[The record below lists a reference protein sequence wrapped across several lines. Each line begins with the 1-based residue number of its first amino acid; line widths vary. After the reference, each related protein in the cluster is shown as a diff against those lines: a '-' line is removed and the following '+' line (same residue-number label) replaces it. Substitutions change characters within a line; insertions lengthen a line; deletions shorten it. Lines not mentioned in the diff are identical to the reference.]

1 MLEYT
6 GAREARGGCHAGSRD
21 LCPLDCEET
30 GLRYDSS
37 NYVSGRDNCS
47 RSRGVRFVFFLLYLL
62 VFLLS
67 TFKKKKKAMLANTNW
82 GANKLEEQWRS
93 PHRSFHLK
101 IRNVQLQAKVE
112 RGLNIRGIFSNIF
125 NHLAGAR
132 KVCAN
137 ELYLSAVLQGRNT
150 IFK

>member
-1 MLEYT
+1 MQAPEICAPWIVKKPVCGMT
-6 GAREARGGCHAGSRD
+6 
-21 LCPLDCEET
+21 
-30 GLRYDSS
+30 
-37 NYVSGRDNCS
+37 VQIM
-47 RSRGVRFVFFLLYLL
+47 SRGEIIVPVVEECVLFSFFSICWC
-62 VFLLS
+62 FFCQLS
-67 TFKKKKKAMLANTNW
+67 RKKKAMLANTNW